1 MRNRIFEIIPLIV
14 FSRDPAR
21 IKFVG
26 RSWIFSNLNSRFQE
40 FLTSKNQG
48 QKHQRYPTSKNLKPR
63 ALLICLFAYL
73 LIFAFA
79 TPSAQAQGVS
89 LGVFPPILQIQAT
102 PPTDVKS
109 KILIENLG
117 DSPVN
122 LKIGLKPFTASDK
135 ENGEVTYPSDY
146 SLADPFIFDKMQIL
160 DGDTSID
167 SITLAPGQKKELTLE
182 IALPQNEILG
192 DYYFSIIFMS
202 ANTPAANSNTSGA
215 TAGVATNVLLS
226 VGPKGPT
233 RGEIEEFSA
242 PLFKTH
248 GPVPFT
254 VRIRNTSDHFITT
267 KGNIVIKN
275 MFGQTV
281 GKVDLLP
288 VNILSQTIRSV
299 PDSLQ
304 SPSANPSPS
313 LKSYLLN
320 LKSISAVWPEKFLFG
335 PYAATLTIAL
345 SDQGPLFRRTVNFYA
360 FPTETLFGILAI
372 ILIVIVIVIRV
383 RKTANKTR
391 LET

>member
-1 MRNRIFEIIPLIV
+1 MQINLIALINLISKKAPISKLGFRISLGQLEIRIIRNLILIILASCFMILASV
-14 FSRDPAR
+14 
-21 IKFVG
+21 K
-26 RSWIFSNLNSRFQE
+26 Q
-40 FLTSKNQG
+40 
-48 QKHQRYPTSKNLKPR
+48 
-63 ALLICLFAYL
+63 
-73 LIFAFA
+73 
-79 TPSAQAQGVS
+79 AQAQGVS

-102 PPTDVKS
+102 PPTDVRS
-109 KILIENLG
+109 KIMIQNLG
-117 DSPVN
+117 SDPVD

-135 ENGEVTYPSDY
+135 EDGQVTYLSDFSY
-146 SLADPFIFDKMQIL
+146 ADPFIFNKMQIL

-167 SITLAPGQKKELTLE
+167 SITLAPGQKKELTLQ
-182 IALPQNEILG
+182 IVLPQNEILG

-202 ANTPAANSNTSGA
+202 ANTPAADSNTSGA

-254 VRIRNTSDHFITT
+254 VRVRNTSNHFITT

-288 VNILSQTIRSV
+288 VNILSQTVRSI
-299 PDSLQ
+299 PDSMQ
-304 SPSANPSPS
+304 SPSANPPAS
-313 LKSYLLN
+313 LKSYFSN
-320 LKSISAVWPEKFLFG
+320 LKAPSAVWPEKFLFG
-335 PYAATLTIAL
+335 PYTATLTIAL
-345 SDQGPLFRRTVNFYA
+345 SDQGPLYRRTVNFYA
-360 FPTETLFGILAI
+360 FPTETLLGILAI
-372 ILIVIVIVIRV
+372 ILIVTVIVIRV

-391 LET
+391 IET